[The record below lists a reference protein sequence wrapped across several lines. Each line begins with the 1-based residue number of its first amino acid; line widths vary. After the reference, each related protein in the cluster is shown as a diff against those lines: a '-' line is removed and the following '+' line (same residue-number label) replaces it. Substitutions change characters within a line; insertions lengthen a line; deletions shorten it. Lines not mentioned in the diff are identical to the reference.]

1 LIVVKLKPAEDGKG
15 FVARLYESTGA
26 ATRARLMFGIPV
38 RNVCLSNTLEDRLA
52 ALTVENNACEIKV
65 RPFQI
70 VTLRVA

>member
-1 LIVVKLKPAEDGKG
+1 
-15 FVARLYESTGA
+15 
-26 ATRARLMFGIPV
+26 MFGIPV